1 MDRSQH
7 ENDNNDTI
15 INIDNDN
22 DDDFNSQDML
32 DMSNQL
38 KSIYERDKKKLNAY
52 IKKHN
57 FFYEQ
62 LIIIYGLIKCY
73 QTNDNDYNYDI
84 CISEIDTICANILL
98 KHLEDIED

>member
-1 MDRSQH
+1 MDRTQH
-7 ENDNNDTI
+7 DVNDN
-15 INIDNDN
+15 
-22 DDDFNSQDML
+22 DDFNSQDML

-52 IKKHN
+52 IRKYN

-84 CISEIDTICANILL
+84 CIAEIDTICSDILL
-98 KHLEDIED
+98 KHLEETEDLN